1 MLKTRILTALVI
13 APIALAGL
21 FALPAAEF
29 RWFILLILAVCGWE
43 WGNFCRFSPTSRWIY
58 GILIATVFYLS
69 SSYTNLWLVIAAI
82 SWGLALLLILRYPS
96 QSDVWRLPATQ
107 SVIGFMILVPAG
119 TSLLALKYSQL
130 GNQWILL
137 LLVLIWSADIGAYFV
152 GRRFGQRKLLPA
164 VSPGKSMMGLL
175 GGLITAMLLGAM
187 AIGVMIDDELRE
199 APLFWLSMFLMVA
212 LISVLGD
219 LTVSMLKRNRGI
231 KDSSGLLSGHGGSLD
246 RLDSLFSAAPFFC
259 GLLMLS
265 GRLV

>member
-1 MLKTRILTALVI
+1 
-13 APIALAGL
+13 
-21 FALPAAEF
+21 
-29 RWFILLILAVCGWE
+29 
-43 WGNFCRFSPTSRWIY
+43 
-58 GILIATVFYLS
+58 
-69 SSYTNLWLVIAAI
+69 
-82 SWGLALLLILRYPS
+82 
-96 QSDVWRLPATQ
+96 
-107 SVIGFMILVPAG
+107 
-119 TSLLALKYSQL
+119 
-130 GNQWILL
+130 
-137 LLVLIWSADIGAYFV
+137 
-152 GRRFGQRKLLPA
+152 GRRFGQLKLLPA

-231 KDSSGLLSGHGGSLD
+231 KDSSGLLPGHGGFLD

>member
-1 MLKTRILTALVI
+1 
-13 APIALAGL
+13 
-21 FALPAAEF
+21 
-29 RWFILLILAVCGWE
+29 
-43 WGNFCRFSPTSRWIY
+43 
-58 GILIATVFYLS
+58 
-69 SSYTNLWLVIAAI
+69 
-82 SWGLALLLILRYPS
+82 
-96 QSDVWRLPATQ
+96 
-107 SVIGFMILVPAG
+107 
-119 TSLLALKYSQL
+119 
-130 GNQWILL
+130 
-137 LLVLIWSADIGAYFV
+137 LIWSADIGAYFV

-231 KDSSGLLSGHGGSLD
+231 KDSSGLLPGHGGFLD